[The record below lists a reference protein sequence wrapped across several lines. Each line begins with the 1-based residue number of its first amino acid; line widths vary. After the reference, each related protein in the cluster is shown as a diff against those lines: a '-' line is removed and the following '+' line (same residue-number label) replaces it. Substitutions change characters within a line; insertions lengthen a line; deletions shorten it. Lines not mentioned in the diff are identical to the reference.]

1 MILND
6 YLCMTMLASL
16 RSGHFHNFAGATL
29 QKHEP
34 VLAQGAALHG
44 IGGRSPGITAGEI
57 KIWICHDG
65 DLNKGHWKKTTGRVG
80 N

>member
-1 MILND
+1 
-6 YLCMTMLASL
+6 MTMLASL
-16 RSGHFHNFAGATL
+16 RSGHFHNFAWATL